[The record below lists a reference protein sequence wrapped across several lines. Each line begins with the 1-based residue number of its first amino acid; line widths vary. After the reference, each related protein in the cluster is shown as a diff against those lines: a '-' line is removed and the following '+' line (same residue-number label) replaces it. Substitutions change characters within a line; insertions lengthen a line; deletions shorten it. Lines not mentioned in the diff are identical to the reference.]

1 MRNGQAKEK
10 LKENTIPKFYKG
22 QKILWHQQMN
32 KPGPGK
38 SRIRWSGPYEIKEIY
53 NNNTVD
59 VMTLQGDSLGR
70 VNMSKI
76 KPFHEPLEAKAYVM
90 EIDDTKNSSQ
100 GETIEVSMNRRS
112 SQNNIH
118 HNRESSYSRESCK
131 SMRGKR

>member
-1 MRNGQAKEK
+1 
-10 LKENTIPKFYKG
+10 
-22 QKILWHQQMN
+22 
-32 KPGPGK
+32 
-38 SRIRWSGPYEIKEIY
+38 
-53 NNNTVD
+53 
-59 VMTLQGDSLGR
+59 MTLQGDSLGR